1 MSLAVLSR
9 VRPCLQKETFG
20 SNGKIQ
26 SLVCFELLGVKMAPG
41 VLRKCSQRVVLPSLG
56 VDCGSQ
62 FYLLCPAMGYGILV
76 NCKEKFS
83 G

>member
-56 VDCGSQ
+56 VDCGS
-62 FYLLCPAMGYGILV
+62 PAMGYGILV